1 MTTYIHPDGT
11 HVGITDTP
19 GEIAT
24 WHTLA
29 DGPGDRQY
37 IHPARAAAIHAAYLD
52 SLGLWLDEETGCLV
66 DTASRRVRGS
76 STAFKVLQREAE
88 GWTDDEGWTDRT
100 NRDERDQAVD
110 RYVATLAPPQP
121 EPQPGEVWE
130 VTLDDGSKARAL
142 AESRGD
148 GKVGI
153 RWFTWAWFPDEFPD
167 RRLLITA
174 DGEWV
179 GGES

>member
-1 MTTYIHPDGT
+1 MTTTHTYTRDGIE
-11 HVGITDTP
+11 V
-19 GEIAT
+19 ARY
-24 WHTLA
+24 A
-29 DGPGDRQY
+29 DGLVKWGPADRLLDNC
-37 IHPARAAAIHAAYLD
+37 IPPAYAAAIHAAYLAE
-52 SLGLWLDEETGCLV
+52 LGLWLDKETGYLV
-66 DTASRRVRGS
+66 FTTPQGKAYWVLSRGDARPVVWTCHAGE
-76 STAFKVLQREAE
+76 STPDAP
-88 GWTDDEGWTDRT
+88 
-100 NRDERDQAVD
+100 QAALD
-110 RYVATLAPPQP
+110 RYVATLTPPQP

-142 AESRGD
+142 AESRHD

-153 RWFTWAWFPDEFPD
+153 RCASRCASTWAWFPDKFPD

>member
-1 MTTYIHPDGT
+1 MTTYTHPDGT
-11 HVGITDTP
+11 HVGTTSIP

-24 WHTLA
+24 WRESA
-29 DGPGDRQY
+29 DGPGDRLY
-37 IHPARAAAIHAAYLD
+37 VSPARAAAIHAAYLD

-66 DTASRRVRGS
+66 DTASRSVRGS

-88 GWTDDEGWTDRT
+88 GWTDDEGWTDRA

-121 EPQPGEVWE
+121 EPQPGEVWDIAPSE
-130 VTLDDGSKARAL
+130 
-142 AESRGD
+142 
-148 GKVGI
+148 
-153 RWFTWAWFPDEFPD
+153 

>member
-1 MTTYIHPDGT
+1 MSTYIHPDGT
-11 HVGITDTP
+11 HVGTTDTP

-24 WHTLA
+24 WHASA

-66 DTASRRVRGS
+66 DTASRHTGPYETPS
-76 STAFKVLQREAE
+76 YSVLRREPGGHLAV
-88 GWTDDEGWTDRT
+88 DEGWAGQCVPI
-100 NRDERDQAVD
+100 ERDLAVD
-110 RYVATLAPPQP
+110 RYVATLTPPQP

-130 VTLDDGSKARAL
+130 VLDDAPMRVHVSAGRQLHQIGTGVWCS
-142 AESRGD
+142 
-148 GKVGI
+148 
-153 RWFTWAWFPDEFPD
+153 PDLPR
-167 RRLLITA
+167 RRLMTA

>member
-1 MTTYIHPDGT
+1 MTTYT
-11 HVGITDTP
+11 HKPTGITVETHDECGFTSC
-19 GEIAT
+19 T
-24 WHTLA
+24 TA
-29 DGPGDRQY
+29 DQKRGWMRPD
-37 IHPARAAAIHAAYLD
+37 HLAAIHAAYLD
-52 SLGLWLDEETGCLV
+52 SLGLWLDEPTGCLV
-66 DTASRRVRGS
+66 DTASRSVRGS

-130 VTLDDGSKARAL
+130 VVSASGTHFLVREAMHDTCH
-142 AESRGD
+142 
-148 GKVGI
+148 VGNI
-153 RWFTWAWFPDEFPD
+153 APSG

>member
-1 MTTYIHPDGT
+1 MTYIHPDGT
-11 HVGITDTP
+11 RVESEDDGRVILFD
-19 GEIAT
+19 GEDPVVD
-24 WHTLA
+24 LY
-29 DGPGDRQY
+29 PSC
-37 IHPARAAAIHAAYLD
+37 AAAIHAAFLD
-52 SLGLWLDEETGCLV
+52 SLGLWLDEPTGCLV

-88 GWTDDEGWTDRT
+88 GWTDDEGWTDRA

-130 VTLDDGSKARAL
+130 VIVSASGTHFLGVVDAVHDTCHV
-142 AESRGD
+142 
-148 GKVGI
+148 GKQ
-153 RWFTWAWFPDEFPD
+153 
-167 RRLLITA
+167 
-174 DGEWV
+174 

>member
-1 MTTYIHPDGT
+1 MTYIHPDGT
-11 HVGITDTP
+11 QVGTTDTP

-24 WHTLA
+24 WHASA

-66 DTASRRVRGS
+66 DTASRSNLSDG
-76 STAFKVLQREAE
+76 TIAYNVLRREPGGHLA
-88 GWTDDEGWTDRT
+88 TDDGWAGQIRP
-100 NRDERDQAVD
+100 DERDRAVD
-110 RYVATLAPPQP
+110 RYVATPTPPQP

-130 VTLDDGSKARAL
+130 VTRA
-142 AESRGD
+142 
-148 GKVGI
+148 GKKVREVVSASGTHFLGVVDAVHDTCHVGKQ
-153 RWFTWAWFPDEFPD
+153 
-167 RRLLITA
+167 
-174 DGEWV
+174 

>member
-1 MTTYIHPDGT
+1 MTTYTHPDGT
-11 HVGITDTP
+11 HVGTTSIP

-24 WHTLA
+24 WHESA
-29 DGPGDRQY
+29 DGPGDRLY
-37 IHPARAAAIHAAYLD
+37 VSPARAAAIHAAYLD

-66 DTASRRVRGS
+66 DTASRSVHGS

-110 RYVATLAPPQP
+110 RYVATLTPPQP

-130 VTLDDGSKARAL
+130 VIVSASGTHFL
-142 AESRGD
+142 
-148 GKVGI
+148 VGEAMHDTCHVGNI
-153 RWFTWAWFPDEFPD
+153 APSE